1 MANDKDKDIDAMA
14 AGNVDQA
21 AEGSKPA
28 EEKKKKPLKPP
39 TPEEIAKIV
48 ADDLNEKVTVTF
60 PLLLGKKKE
69 EQTFFLQIN
78 GRNKMIE
85 RGKPVSIPKAYL
97 DVYENMVRQD
107 MLLAEYNAECLKQAE
122 QI

>member
-1 MANDKDKDIDAMA
+1 MAKEKEIEA
-14 AGNVDQA
+14 QA
-21 AEGSKPA
+21 AEVENEKQAAAESKPA
-28 EEKKKKPLKPP
+28 KDTIKAVLKPP

-48 ADDLNEKVTVTF
+48 AEELNEKVTVTF

>member
-1 MANDKDKDIDAMA
+1 MPVNIYRKLIIR
-14 AGNVDQA
+14 Q
-21 AEGSKPA
+21 SKKGTLPRY
-28 EEKKKKPLKPP
+28 KGKS
-39 TPEEIAKIV
+39 
-48 ADDLNEKVTVTF
+48 
-60 PLLLGKKKE
+60 KKKE

>member
-1 MANDKDKDIDAMA
+1 MANDKDKDIDATA
-14 AGNVDQA
+14 AENTDQA
-21 AEGSKPA
+21 AEGNKPA
-28 EEKKKKPLKPP
+28 DEKKKKTLKPP

-48 ADDLNEKVTVTF
+48 ANDLNEKVTVTF

-85 RGKPVSIPKAYL
+85 RGKPVSIPKSYL

-107 MLLAEYNAECLKQAE
+107 MLLADYNAECLKQAE

>member
-1 MANDKDKDIDAMA
+1 MAKEKEIET
-14 AGNVDQA
+14 QA
-21 AEGSKPA
+21 AENVEQAA
-28 EEKKKKPLKPP
+28 EEGKAAEKKKKEPLKPP

-48 ADDLNEKVTVTF
+48 AEELNEKVTVTF

-85 RGKPVSIPKAYL
+85 RGKPVSIPKSYL